1 MININLTCYAK
12 KILCIGFFFGTV
24 SLSRPRSEKIMLKCI
39 FDSVDLNVT
48 LSRTLFLHSRLNTS
62 LFISQ
67 HIHFCVTLIL
77 FVISKI
83 YTVHFGSL
91 IFDKR
96 LMSAYVCV
104 SFCSMTCE
112 HDVHGEIN
120 HVETLITMIIVKT
133 YIDIFF
139 QL

>member
-1 MININLTCYAK
+1 MLREK
-12 KILCIGFFFGTV
+12 DPLHRFFFRNSLPKQATV
-24 SLSRPRSEKIMLKCI
+24 GKN
-39 FDSVDLNVT
+39 NVEMYFWFGRFERDAFRNPFST
-48 LSRTLFLHSRLNTS
+48 LETQYE
-62 LFISQ
+62 FIYISTYP
-67 HIHFCVTLIL
+67 FCVTLIL